1 MNVIKCATYVASAHP
16 ETLPP
21 LVLAFTLLALL
32 CCELICNVAE
42 LAEKVLLIRR
52 DICPIHMGL
61 FAVSNLEDVVHA
73 CGSA

>member
-1 MNVIKCATYVASAHP
+1 MKRATYVASAHP

-61 FAVSNLEDVVHA
+61 FAVSNLEAVVHA
-73 CGSA
+73 CRSA